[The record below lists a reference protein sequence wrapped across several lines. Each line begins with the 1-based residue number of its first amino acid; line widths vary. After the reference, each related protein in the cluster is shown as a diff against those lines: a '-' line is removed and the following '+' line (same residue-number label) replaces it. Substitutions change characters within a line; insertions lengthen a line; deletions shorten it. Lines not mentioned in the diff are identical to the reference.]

1 VPAAWCEG
9 GVKPPHSKVPSALG
23 FSERKTMT
31 KSPSEPAPD
40 LLFVYGTLRR
50 GFRLHHHL
58 KRLGARFVATG
69 KVHAELFD
77 LGEFPGAR
85 QSTKPRNTVK
95 GELYR
100 LCKVENSLRV
110 LDQIEGF
117 SPQSPERGMFQRGTA
132 EVTLPNGERR
142 LAWIYWYRWHS
153 SRSCVLRLF

>member
-1 VPAAWCEG
+1 MDD
-9 GVKPPHSKVPSALG
+9 PSP
-23 FSERKTMT
+23 K
-31 KSPSEPAPD
+31 PAPD

-58 KRLGARFVATG
+58 KRLGAQFVASG
-69 KVHAELFD
+69 KVRAELFD

-85 QSTKPRNTVK
+85 ASSKPGKTVV

-100 LCKVENSLRV
+100 LNKVVNSLRV

-117 SPQSPERGMFQRGTA
+117 SPRNPGMFERGTT

-142 LAWIYWYRWHS
+142 LSRIYWYRWRCP
-153 SRSCVLRLF
+153 RSYVLRLF

>member
-1 VPAAWCEG
+1 MLGAAASSR
-9 GVKPPHSKVPSALG
+9 KNMDDPSP
-23 FSERKTMT
+23 K
-31 KSPSEPAPD
+31 PAPD

-58 KRLGARFVATG
+58 RRLGAQFVGNG
-69 KVHAELFD
+69 KVQAELFD

-85 QSTKPRNTVK
+85 ASTKPGKTVV

-100 LCKVENSLRV
+100 LNKVVNSLRV

-117 SPQSPERGMFQRGTA
+117 SPRNPGMFERGTT

-142 LAWIYWYRWHS
+142 LSRIYWYRWRCP
-153 SRSCVLRLF
+153 RSYVLRLF